1 MCVLTVSALA
11 CTYALNDKH
20 SCLKFFVLG
29 QGLCGRSEEI
39 LFINLIGMFSIS
51 TQRQNNRVGH
61 LTKLLHYN
69 QTCEVISLTIQSPFL
84 CIKLKA

>member
-61 LTKLLHYN
+61 LTKLLTLQPN
-69 QTCEVISLTIQSPFL
+69 L
-84 CIKLKA
+84 